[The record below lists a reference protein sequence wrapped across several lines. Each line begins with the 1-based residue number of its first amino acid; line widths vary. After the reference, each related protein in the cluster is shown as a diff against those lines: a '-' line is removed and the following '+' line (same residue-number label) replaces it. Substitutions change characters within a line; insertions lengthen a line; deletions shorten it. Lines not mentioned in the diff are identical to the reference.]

1 MVLFQKEIS
10 EFDRYDEIVE
20 MDNPGGFKPF
30 VIRVRNQVSGSIA
43 HPEEG
48 YLVGFSTKCT
58 HMGCPVEPD
67 VKNMI
72 CGPCICHGTV
82 FDLTKGGLVVIGHA
96 TQNLSQLDLKLL
108 YEDNLIYVY
117 ATDWL
122 ENTPAQAD
130 EPTTDQLKF
139 TDAVFVIT

>member
-1 MVLFQKEIS
+1 MVLFEQEIS
-10 EFDRYDEIVE
+10 KFDKYNEIVE
-20 MDNPGGFKPF
+20 MDYPNGFKLF
-30 VIRVRNQVSGSIA
+30 AIRIQNQVSGSIA
-43 HPEEG
+43 HPEDG

-58 HMGCPVEPD
+58 HMGCPLEAD
-67 VKNMI
+67 GKLMI
-72 CGPCICHGTV
+72 CGPCVCHGTV
-82 FDLTKGGLVVIGHA
+82 FDLTKAGLVVIGHA
-96 TQNLSQLDLKLL
+96 TQNLPQLDLKLL

-139 TDAVFVIT
+139 PDAVFVIT